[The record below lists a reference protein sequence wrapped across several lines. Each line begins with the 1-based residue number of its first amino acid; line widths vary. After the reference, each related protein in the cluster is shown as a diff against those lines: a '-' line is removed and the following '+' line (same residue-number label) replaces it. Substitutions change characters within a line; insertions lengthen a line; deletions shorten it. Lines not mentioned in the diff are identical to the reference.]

1 VRSLDPRRSRVILIG
16 TSKYHDKKLPDLPE
30 VSRNVS
36 DLVAVL
42 TDPLDG
48 IVQESNCDVIA
59 DEGDIR
65 LIGRKLRDSAR
76 QAEDLLLVYYS
87 GHGLIGGRRHDLY
100 LGLPD
105 SEWAGP
111 EFNSLEFEK
120 LRSAVLD
127 STAATKIII
136 LDCCFSGRAATEA
149 MTGSGSAELSQ
160 IEVDGSYVLTSA
172 HRDQLS
178 LIIPGEE
185 HTAFTGRLIQLLRNG
200 VPDGPEVLT
209 IDDLYRQLSSTMR
222 AAGLSEPQR
231 RATNTAGLLPIAK
244 NHAFV
249 ASPPTNKTED
259 DHAGLGPPTDQIR
272 GGRRWLVA
280 TPYTVALGAISIV
293 ALGAIIGVLLKFAI
307 GTSNAATISQ
317 SHVVVAPSRIDT
329 FSRAPSLEKSVSTKK
344 LLTTVFRASNAQMT
358 EGVSAVYQQD
368 KGGTEEIF
376 LFVGGLLSNTTPAE
390 SVASFMQDY
399 HAAHIVSA
407 GTLGGK
413 AACAEVA
420 QSGQTMTM
428 CIWFDNDT
436 FGELMSPTMSVSKMT
451 GVLLEVRPQLELPV
465 TTRTHAL
472 YVPHGGTGSTADR
485 LARWV

>member
-36 DLVAVL
+36 DLAAVL

-127 STAATKIII
+127 STAATKIIV

-149 MTGSGSAELSQ
+149 MTGSGSGELGQ

-178 LIIPGEE
+178 LIVPGEE
-185 HTAFTGRLIQLLRNG
+185 HTAFTGRLIQLLRDG
-200 VPDGPEVLT
+200 VPGGPEVLT

-231 RATNTAGLLPIAK
+231 RATNTAGMLPIAK

-249 ASPPTNKTED
+249 ASPPADKTEA
-259 DHAGLGPPTDQIR
+259 DHAGLGRPTDQVR
-272 GGRRWLVA
+272 GRRRWLVA
-280 TPYTVALGAISIV
+280 TPYTVALGAISTV
-293 ALGAIIGVLLKFAI
+293 ALGAIIGGLLKFAM
-307 GTSNAATISQ
+307 GTSSAATISQ

-329 FSRAPSLEKSVSTKK
+329 FNRTPSLEKSVSTQK
-344 LLTTVFRASNAQMT
+344 LLTTVFRASNTQMT

-368 KGGTEEIF
+368 KDGGEIF
-376 LFVGGLLSNTTPAE
+376 LFVGGLLSNTTPAG

-399 HAAHIVSA
+399 HAARVVSA

-413 AACAEVA
+413 AACVSVV
-420 QSGQTMTM
+420 QSGQTATM
-428 CIWFDNDT
+428 CVWFDNDT
-436 FGELMSPTMSVSKMT
+436 FGELVSPTMSVSKMA

-465 TTRTHAL
+465 TTRTQAL
-472 YVPHGGTGSTADR
+472 YVPLGSTGSTADR
-485 LARWV
+485 LARWVR